1 VFIAV
6 SQGIAVNRKPGTS
19 FSRRQF
25 ARRAAVASAA
35 VAVAPAG
42 ALFPSA
48 IPQTPPELPKLSS
61 EGQAEADSRY
71 QQILALYGGRFDE
84 GQKATIKKMC
94 ADLQPTLEKIRKFSL
109 ENGNAP
115 ALFLKPLVE
124 RDKKPQATFKK
135 L

>member
-1 VFIAV
+1 
-6 SQGIAVNRKPGTS
+6 VNKKPGPS

-35 VAVAPAG
+35 VAVAPART
-42 ALFPSA
+42 LFPAPS
-48 IPQTPPELPKLSS
+48 PQIPPESPKLTP

-71 QQILALYGGRFDE
+71 QQILALYGSRLDD
-84 GQKATIKKMC
+84 GQKANLKKMC

-124 RDKKPQATFKK
+124 RDKKPQSISRKA
-135 L
+135 

>member
-1 VFIAV
+1 
-6 SQGIAVNRKPGTS
+6 VNKKPGPS

-35 VAVAPAG
+35 VAVAPART
-42 ALFPSA
+42 LFPAPS
-48 IPQTPPELPKLSS
+48 PQIPPESPKLTP

-71 QQILALYGGRFDE
+71 QQILALYGIRLDD
-84 GQKATIKKMC
+84 GQKANLKKMC

-124 RDKKPQATFKK
+124 RDKKPQSISRKA
-135 L
+135 